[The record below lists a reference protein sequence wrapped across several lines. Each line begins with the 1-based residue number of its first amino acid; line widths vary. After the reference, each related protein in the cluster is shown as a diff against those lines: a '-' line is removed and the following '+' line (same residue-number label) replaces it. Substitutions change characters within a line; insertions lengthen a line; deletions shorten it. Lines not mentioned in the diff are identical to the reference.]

1 MDKYYL
7 GIDLGGTTVKLGIFT
22 TEGVLVHKW
31 EIPTHT
37 ANAGSLIISDIAK
50 SIDDTIIRMNIGSSQ
65 LMGAG
70 LGVPGAV
77 QDDSVVAPCVNLNGW
92 GGNVAGMLTEL
103 CGFPVK
109 AVNDA
114 NAAALGEMWQGSGKG
129 SRNVVFV
136 TLGTG
141 VGGGIIIDGKLLRGG
156 HGCGG
161 EIGHVKVNRAE
172 EQPCGCGKFGCLEQY
187 ASATGIVRE
196 ANRLLNESDEPSALR
211 NYDMVSAKA
220 VFDEAKKGDALAL
233 KVVEFFGDTLGYA
246 LSTISC
252 VCDPDVFV
260 IGGGVSAAG
269 RIILDYVEEAYRK
282 YAFPAAEGTK
292 FVLAS
297 LGNDAGIF
305 GCARL
310 MAEA

>member
-31 EIPTHT
+31 EIPTRT
-37 ANAGSLIISDIAK
+37 ANAGSLIISDIAR
-50 SIDDTIIRMNIGSSQ
+50 SIEDTVIELNIGTSQ
-65 LMGAG
+65 ILGAG

-77 QDDSVVAPCVNLNGW
+77 RDDAIAAPCVNLNGW
-92 GGNVAGMLTEL
+92 GGNVAGMLSEL

-129 SRNVVFV
+129 YQSVVFV

-141 VGGGIIIDGKLLRGG
+141 VGGGIIVDGKLLRGS
-156 HGCGG
+156 HGAGG
-161 EIGHVKVNRAE
+161 EIGHVKVDTDE
-172 EQPCGCGKFGCLEQY
+172 TEPCGCGKRGCLEQY
-187 ASATGIVRE
+187 ASATGVVRA
-196 ANRLLNESDEPSALR
+196 ANRVLSESDDPSALR
-211 NYDMVSAKA
+211 GYDKVTAKA
-220 VFDEAKKGDALAL
+220 VFDEAKNGDDLAKQIVSFFGEKLGRALAI
-233 KVVEFFGDTLGYA
+233 
-246 LSTISC
+246 ISC
-252 VCDPDVFV
+252 VCDPDIFV

-269 RIILDYVEEAYRK
+269 QIILDAIAPSFK
-282 YAFPAAEGTK
+282 QNAFPSAEVTK
-292 FVLAS
+292 FALAS
-297 LGNDAGIF
+297 LGNDAGIY

-310 MAEA
+310 MVE